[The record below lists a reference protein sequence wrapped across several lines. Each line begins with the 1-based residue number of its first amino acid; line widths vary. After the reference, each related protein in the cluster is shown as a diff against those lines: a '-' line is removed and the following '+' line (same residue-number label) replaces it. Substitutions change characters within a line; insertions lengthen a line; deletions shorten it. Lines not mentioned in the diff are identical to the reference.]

1 MFNVVENRRAAFAFA
16 RVLLVCSLFAI
27 GFTPAANADAQSYQ
41 YTITFTSA
49 PEYGDGLSFNMALSF
64 VTSGL
69 LGSGTTNIDPNSVVV
84 LAAPLND
91 SSLVSLTA
99 NNGEFHA
106 SFVGQACPG
115 CGYLPGQFERDDSYS
130 DFLQNPITAPG
141 TYQPFISEVVD
152 ATHTT
157 SPPSE
162 SFQDFLNHGGFGDS
176 VSVVATPEP
185 NTGSLVGACFL
196 CCLMIVLLR
205 RSA

>member
-1 MFNVVENRRAAFAFA
+1 MLKVVENRGAAAA
-16 RVLLVCSLFAI
+16 IGRVLLVCSLLAI
-27 GFTPAANADAQSYQ
+27 GIVPIAKADAQSYQ
-41 YTITFTSA
+41 YTVTFTSA

-99 NNGEFHA
+99 NNGEFDA

-115 CGYLPGQFERDDSYS
+115 CGYLPGQFERDDHYS
-130 DFLQNPITAPG
+130 TFFQNPITTTG

-152 ATHTT
+152 ATHST
-157 SPPSE
+157 SPPGE
-162 SFQDFLNHGGFGDS
+162 SYEDFLNHGGFGDS
-176 VSVVATPEP
+176 VGVVATPEP
-185 NTGSLVGACFL
+185 NAGLLVGICFL
-196 CCLMIVLLR
+196 CCALIAVLR
-205 RSA
+205 RTT